1 MVLEHEMKLADTVVG
16 NKEDLM
22 DRKQAL
28 EIKMNML
35 VIQVQTGMLDMESYL
50 NSVQKRME
58 QDRQLAITFKKFNR
72 LDLAKAALVR
82 KKIMQDELEEARAAM
97 EAEE

>member
-1 MVLEHEMKLADTVVG
+1 
-16 NKEDLM
+16 
-22 DRKQAL
+22 
-28 EIKMNML
+28 
-35 VIQVQTGMLDMESYL
+35 
-50 NSVQKRME
+50 ME